1 MSRPRS
7 GLRLGSW
14 VAVAASVVAI
24 SAGHY
29 ATSMH
34 ALVLHEVFTRLY
46 YLPIVW
52 AALAGGTVAG
62 VATVLFATALYL
74 PHVVVGWHAWPAVQV
89 GQYGEVVVFLLMAVV
104 SGQIGARLREER
116 DRAQAASE
124 QRAEALQRLES
135 SLEERLQVDRW
146 VTTGQLATGMAHELR
161 NPLGAARGALD
172 IVEQGTS
179 QREQHDEF
187 FGIARRS
194 IDEASRLVQDLLDFA
209 RPSPPADMVVDL
221 REVLQQAYRLT
232 TGALAARDVSVE
244 MSLGGEPA
252 FVAVDVAQMQRA
264 MVTLLL
270 EAPQMIDTRH
280 VEAAVSREGGRS
292 VVTIRLRGVGDR
304 VDRVDSLFEPF
315 SDARVGHGLTLAI
328 AKRLV
333 ENQGGTLRAGPCP
346 EGVLLTL
353 SLPTAAPDQ
362 PHRPGVERVSLAP
375 QSNEVVTP
383 HDSRGVGPSP
393 V

>member
-89 GQYGEVVVFLLMAVV
+89 GQYGEVVVFVLMAVV

-124 QRAEALQRLES
+124 QRAEALRRLES

-172 IVEQGTS
+172 ILEQRTS
-179 QREQHDEF
+179 RREHHDEF
-187 FGIARRS
+187 FGIARRG
-194 IDEASRLVQDLLDFA
+194 IDEAARLVQDLLDFA
-209 RPSPPADMVVDL
+209 RPNPPANMVVDL
-221 REVLQQAYRLT
+221 CEVLHQAHRLT
-232 TGALAARDVSVE
+232 GGALAARDVSVE
-244 MSLGGEPA
+244 MSLCGEPA
-252 FVAVDVAQMQRA
+252 FVAVDVTQMQRA
-264 MVTLLL
+264 VVTLLL
-270 EAPQMIDTRH
+270 EAPQVIDTRH
-280 VEAAVSREGGRS
+280 VEAAVSRDGGRS

-304 VDRVDSLFEPF
+304 VDRIDSLFVPF
-315 SDARVGHGLTLAI
+315 SDARVGHGLTLAL

-333 ENQGGTLRAGPCP
+333 ENQGGTLRAEPCP

-353 SLPTAAPDQ
+353 SLPTAAPDE
-362 PHRPGVERVSLAP
+362 PYRPGAERISLP
-375 QSNEVVTP
+375 LRSHEVVTP
-383 HDSRGVGPSP
+383 HHARGAGPSP

>member
-52 AALAGGTVAG
+52 AALTGGTLAG

-89 GQYGEVVVFLLMAVV
+89 GQYGEVAVFVLMAVV
-104 SGQIGARLREER
+104 AGQIGARLREER

-124 QRAEALQRLES
+124 QRAEALRRLES

-161 NPLGAARGALD
+161 NPLGAARAALD
-172 IVEQGTS
+172 ILHQRTS
-179 QREQHDEF
+179 PRAPHDEF
-187 FGIARRS
+187 FGIARRG

-209 RPSPPADMVVDL
+209 RPSPPANMIVDL
-221 REVLQQAYRLT
+221 REVLHQAYRLT
-232 TGALAARDVSVE
+232 GGALAARDVGVE
-244 MSLGGEPA
+244 MSLCGEPA
-252 FVAVDVAQMQRA
+252 FVAVDLAQMQRA
-264 MVTLLL
+264 VVTLLL
-270 EAPQMIDTRH
+270 EAPQVIKTRH
-280 VEAAVSREGGRS
+280 VEAGVSRDGGQS
-292 VVTIRLRGVGDR
+292 VVTIRLRGAGDR
-304 VDRVDSLFEPF
+304 VDRMNSLFVPF
-315 SDARVGHGLTLAI
+315 SDARVGHGLTLAL

-333 ENQGGTLRAGPCP
+333 ENQGGTLRAGPCQ

-353 SLPTAAPDQ
+353 SLPVAAPVQ
-362 PHRPGVERVSLAP
+362 PHCSDAERVSVAS
-375 QSNEVVTP
+375 Q
-383 HDSRGVGPSP
+383 
-393 V
+393 